1 MRRTDWL
8 EHADRV
14 SRVVGELACAQSHS
28 QGSYGI
34 GVPPAV
40 QLATCYSPC
49 LLVHSFARSFARV
62 QFNLIDEV
70 AAGNVEAG
78 VYWAEK
84 QLWLEEPEPLLSY
97 ADCRF
102 NVRARSRSRTRA
114 LLHCVAHYCPGT
126 HTQELQFKFKPI
138 SVCVRFNQQS
148 IDLAADDNDTMLKL
162 LEAACHKIAIPQD
175 TVSTYALFLDH
186 LADVRTLAS
195 SSCADRSSLTRSPR
209 SRRRIP
215 SQRKASWTIPQRY
228 MMCAPANRYAVAS
241 LSLSLSYLPCTLL
254 VLTRMLR
261 SSNWC
266 FASVAAQTG

>member
-126 HTQELQFKFKPI
+126 HRSSNSSSSPSRCAFASI
-138 SVCVRFNQQS
+138 SSRSIWLPTTTTRCSSYSKLHATRSLSRKTPSRPMRSSSIIWLMCVLWR
-148 IDLAADDNDTMLKL
+148 L
-162 LEAACHKIAIPQD
+162 
-175 TVSTYALFLDH
+175 H
-186 LADVRTLAS
+186 LALIV
-195 SSCADRSSLTRSPR
+195 PR
-209 SRRRIP
+209 SRALHALVVGF
-215 SQRKASWTIPQRY
+215 QASARHLGRFHNAT
-228 MMCAPANRYAVAS
+228 
-241 LSLSLSYLPCTLL
+241 
-254 VLTRMLR
+254 
-261 SSNWC
+261 
-266 FASVAAQTG
+266 